1 MKTSKIWTLC
11 ITMSPLVSCLASFK
25 AAILQFCINFF
36 YDLRTRQRRQRRQ
49 MLQRID
55 HKNHNIYRMVKP
67 STSDDGIIFVPKSLK
82 QKVNKKRFGDAS
94 QDTGKYSEVWT
105 IAKSSKVT
113 SGPLFSPCREKK
125 HIEVTLWPRISV
137 EESP

>member
-1 MKTSKIWTLC
+1 MKTSIFWTLC

-36 YDLRTRQRRQRRQ
+36 YDLRTRQRRQ
-49 MLQRID
+49 MQRID

-67 STSDDGIIFVPKSLK
+67 STSDNGIIFVSKSLK
-82 QKVNKKRFGDAS
+82 QKINKKRFGDAS